1 MSGSLDNSPKPSK
14 NKPIGVCVPALDTG
28 THLKLSLALLI
39 FVYEFHQRRNLSL
52 AMTTSW
58 DSRAKH

>member
-1 MSGSLDNSPKPSK
+1 MSGSLDNSPKARK
-14 NKPIGVCVPALDTG
+14 NKQIRVCVPAVDTG
-28 THLKLSLALLI
+28 THLKLSLAWLI
-39 FVYEFHQRRNLSL
+39 FVYEFHQRRNLSH